1 MELINVKYAILG
13 IYNDFYENYW
23 KIIPAENI
31 IIKAIPTIKATERHP
46 IITNKS
52 TFQGL
57 NTESAFFGE
66 TLAKKGSTFDDG
78 IFLEIF

>member
-1 MELINVKYAILG
+1 MFIKMIANT
-13 IYNDFYENYW
+13 
-23 KIIPAENI
+23 IPAENI
-31 IIKAIPTIKATERHP
+31 IIKAIPTIKANERHP

-57 NTESAFFGE
+57 NTESAFFCE

-78 IFLEIF
+78 IFWKFFLKYIYF